1 MSTVRR
7 PDNRSEQPG
16 GHRSAHAAQSTRSAH
31 SAGLRHVLTHL
42 ITPLLMCV
50 GMGLA
55 YLGAFANPAPHDL
68 PVAVVGS
75 GRSAQLLA
83 QSINDKAHGDLEVR
97 TVGDRS
103 AAVEQLK
110 HQEIFGAYVID
121 AKAHGAKAHSAKGAP
136 EGTQEEAREAADEGP
151 HDGPHYGPHYG
162 PRPHERAS
170 TSASDD
176 QSGTSAGSST
186 SAGAEGANGA
196 SAAGSARPAPELLV
210 ATAGSDTS
218 ASVVQ
223 KIFTPLAS
231 QQGAPLK
238 VTDVAPTAEDDPTGQ
253 GIFFLLVAIS
263 IGSYASVAVIGGAG
277 AVLPIRLRA
286 ALAIG
291 TSFVVSLIGT
301 AFAGPVFH
309 LVGHGLWGVWGMAW
323 LYSAGILL
331 IGTGLH
337 TFLKR
342 WTTLGVMA
350 LFVMLNFTSSG
361 GIFRPEMQN
370 GFFASLHSFWNGA
383 GFVEGTRSHVYFDG
397 YGLSGHLWT
406 LALWL
411 VAGVLMVGVAALAEK
426 RRRAAEAEAAANA
439 AAVAAAAVA
448 ATVPEPTRKQKRSG
462 PGEADVEEE
471 LEEAVGV

>member
-1 MSTVRR
+1 MSTARR
-7 PDNRSEQPG
+7 PDHHGNAPQG
-16 GHRSAHAAQSTRSAH
+16 GHRAAPAGRPAAHA
-31 SAGLRHVLTHL
+31 AGLRHVLAHL
-42 ITPLLMCV
+42 VTPLLMCI

-55 YLGAFANPAPHDL
+55 YLGAFAHPAPHHL

-75 GRSAQLLA
+75 SHSAQLLA
-83 QSINDKAHGDLEVR
+83 QSINDKSGGDLEAR
-97 TVGDRS
+97 TVPSRS
-103 AAVEQLK
+103 TAVEQLR
-110 HQEIFGAYVID
+110 HQDIFGAYVMK
-121 AKAHGAKAHSAKGAP
+121 AK
-136 EGTQEEAREAADEGP
+136 TQAQPRAA
-151 HDGPHYGPHYG
+151 
-162 PRPHERAS
+162 
-170 TSASDD
+170 
-176 QSGTSAGSST
+176 
-186 SAGAEGANGA
+186 
-196 SAAGSARPAPELLV
+196 APELLV

-223 KIFTPLAS
+223 KIFTPLAAR
-231 QQGAPLK
+231 QGAPLK
-238 VTDVAPTAEDDPTGQ
+238 VTDVAPPAEDDPTGQ

-277 AVLPIRLRA
+277 AVLPLRLRA

-291 TSFVVSLIGT
+291 TSVVVSLIGT

-309 LVGHGLWGVWGMAW
+309 LVDHGLWGLWGMAW
-323 LYSAGILL
+323 LYSAGVLL

-370 GFFASLHSFWNGA
+370 GFFAALHSFWNGA
-383 GFVEGTRSHVYFDG
+383 GFVEGLRSHVYFDG
-397 YGLSGHLWT
+397 YGLSGHVWT
-406 LALWL
+406 LVGWL
-411 VAGVLMVGVAALAEK
+411 LVGVLMVGLAGLAER

-448 ATVPEPTRKQKRSG
+448 ATVPEPRPRRAVG
-462 PGEADVEEE
+462 AAAPGTGSADEAAEEE
-471 LEEAVGV
+471 MAEAVGV

>member
-1 MSTVRR
+1 MSPVRR
-7 PDNRSEQPG
+7 PD
-16 GHRSAHAAQSTRSAH
+16 HRSDHRSDPRPSGRAPAHA
-31 SAGLRHVLTHL
+31 AGLRHVLTHL
-42 ITPLLMCV
+42 VTPLLMCI

-75 GRSAQLLA
+75 GQSAQLLA
-83 QSINDKAHGDLEVR
+83 QSINDKSAGELQVR
-97 TVGDRS
+97 TVGDR
-103 AAVEQLK
+103 AAAIDQLK
-110 HQEIFGAYVID
+110 HQDIFGAYVMNAKD
-121 AKAHGAKAHSAKGAP
+121 AGAKDAGAGGAGAAGAAKAGGGSGAKAG
-136 EGTQEEAREAADEGP
+136 
-151 HDGPHYGPHYG
+151 
-162 PRPHERAS
+162 
-170 TSASDD
+170 
-176 QSGTSAGSST
+176 
-186 SAGAEGANGA
+186 
-196 SAAGSARPAPELLV
+196 PELLV

-223 KIFTPLAS
+223 KIFTPIAS

-277 AVLPIRLRA
+277 AVLPMRLRA
-286 ALAIG
+286 LLAVG

-301 AFAGPVFH
+301 LFAGPVFH
-309 LVGHGLWGVWGMAW
+309 LVDHGLWGLWGMAW

-342 WTTLGVMA
+342 WTTFGVMA

-370 GFFASLHSFWNGA
+370 GFFAALHSFWNGA

-397 YGLSGHLWT
+397 HGLAGHVWT

-411 VAGVLMVGVAALAEK
+411 VVGLLVVGVAAMAEN
-426 RRRAAEAEAAANA
+426 RRQAAEEKAAANA

-448 ATVPEPTRKQKRSG
+448 ATVPERAPERVPERAWERVSDPEAAPAVSVG
-462 PGEADVEEE
+462 RRGEAADEQTEAGGEELEEE